1 MRKSTWDIDHLYTN
15 SLTLSGL
22 SCRRRIRTAVLK
34 DMGLVRFHFSI
45 LRYTWTFSIFVPAAH
60 KPTVSYILDSILIF
74 CLFYKI
80 VGEDGVEPPELL
92 SNRFTVCPATSTEY
106 SPITRKP
113 RVSNMFI
120 VLCFPLGCFMP
131 WQSHGVVSDLD
142 INVFIDND
150 KTFYT
155 SLENFLSST
164 CTYWRQFNSE
174 TVPNGEPSSSNGLRR
189 YAPFVKIIHIHSFS
203 SFFCP

>member
-1 MRKSTWDIDHLYTN
+1 
-15 SLTLSGL
+15 
-22 SCRRRIRTAVLK
+22 
-34 DMGLVRFHFSI
+34 MGLVRFHFSI

-131 WQSHGVVSDLD
+131 CQPHGVISDLD
-142 INVFIDND
+142 IHVIVDND
-150 KTFYT
+150 ETFWCLLKTSCPQRAPIDDNLTRRLCRTGNYLHRT
-155 SLENFLSST
+155 GCAVTHLS
-164 CTYWRQFNSE
+164 W
-174 TVPNGEPSSSNGLRR
+174 
-189 YAPFVKIIHIHSFS
+189 K
-203 SFFCP
+203 